1 MLKNKLNWIDFK
13 LEIKNNNFTTVLFEN
28 KLNIF
33 WKEIMET
40 KLTENQH
47 IWLLFRL
54 KWDNNEFAT
63 IGKLVKLNKEDENYL
78 FEYIMRYM
86 EDKTEYYKEQA
97 LKSIIFSYTIRKGLA
112 KEKVNFDNIN
122 FKYQNYKDHKL
133 PITMNPLE
141 YGDLIRNIG
150 NVFVVQINKTHLVD
164 ITQEENRNIVKLFIN
179 AKELYEYIDI
189 KINDT
194 TFERYID
201 NKKFT
206 FKNGELILLTIDKS
220 TNFIKPLNLDNKLT
234 NKFITLDIETYQNK
248 DGIMIP
254 YCICRYDGVNSYEY
268 KLINY
273 KSSKDMIIDCIKDIM
288 VRKYDNY
295 QVYTHN
301 LSGFDGIFLLK
312 ILVELGKVKPL
323 IHNEKIIMIGFKYN
337 NYDITFKDSKQ
348 LLLISLR
355 NLAKAFGVETQK
367 SIFPYIEPAH
377 PQEIYNYP
385 DLLTPQ
391 FPTHHRVHSYW
402 SSTPPSYH
410 TTDGLN
416 INSCLEN
423 AINLDFILWL
433 ILFFIFIFI
442 VKYLTFRFWK
452 HVTPYAKQIS
462 YL

>member
-1 MLKNKLNWIDFK
+1 
-13 LEIKNNNFTTVLFEN
+13 
-28 KLNIF
+28 
-33 WKEIMET
+33 
-40 KLTENQH
+40 
-47 IWLLFRL
+47 
-54 KWDNNEFAT
+54 
-63 IGKLVKLNKEDENYL
+63 
-78 FEYIMRYM
+78 M

-97 LKSIIFSYTIRKGLA
+97 LNSIIFSYTIRKGLA
-112 KEKVNFDNIN
+112 KEKVTFDNIN
-122 FKYQNYKDHKL
+122 FKYQNYKHHKL

-141 YGDLIRNIG
+141 YGDLIRNID

-220 TNFIKPLNLDNKLT
+220 TIFIKPLNLDNKLT

-268 KLINY
+268 NLINY

-323 IHNEKIIMIGFKYN
+323 IHNEKIITIGFKYN

-355 NLAKAFGVETQK
+355 NLAKAFGVETLK
-367 SIFPYIEPAH
+367 SIFPYTFVNENNL
-377 PQEIYNYP
+377 NYIGEVP
-385 DLLTPQ
+385 
-391 FPTHHRVHSYW
+391 
-402 SSTPPSYH
+402 
-410 TTDGLN
+410 N
-416 INSCLEN
+416 INYFD
-423 AINLDFILWL
+423 NLNQ
-433 ILFFIFIFI
+433 
-442 VKYLTFRFWK
+442 KEYNN
-452 HVTPYAKQIS
+452 YSKQFNNN
-462 YL
+462 